1 MLKGMHYT
9 RVTQF
14 RDTVFLA
21 GWMVSDVT
29 IRQLGRHRISP
40 CIVASKSSKSR
51 EIEIRSILLA
61 KWVGREFVENF
72 GSSVFSKNRRE
83 YSFRWSDVTSF
94 DYSRIH
100 LYNCSSLGQNNSIL
114 EFIFSL
120 FSSTMFKLGKKHG
133 QWKKKTYCFS
143 ITLTRA
149 FFQNYQ
155 EGQKGGRGFDPCALA
170 PFTRSA
176 VTFQSGKDA
185 L

>member
-61 KWVGREFVENF
+61 KWVGREFVENLAWIE
-72 GSSVFSKNRRE
+72 RQ
-83 YSFRWSDVTSF
+83 
-94 DYSRIH
+94 RIVE
-100 LYNCSSLGQNNSIL
+100 NT
-114 EFIFSL
+114 L
-120 FSSTMFKLGKKHG
+120 FVDQM
-133 QWKKKTYCFS
+133 
-143 ITLTRA
+143 
-149 FFQNYQ
+149 
-155 EGQKGGRGFDPCALA
+155 
-170 PFTRSA
+170 
-176 VTFQSGKDA
+176 
-185 L
+185 